1 MTQKTLTISTLS
13 PVHIG
18 CDEVY
23 EPSNFVIH
31 DGQLHALNLAD
42 LGEALTQADR
52 DELKRR
58 ADQRDPIGALQQFF
72 RNNAERFACIAQHQV
87 DVVEAIVRE
96 YEQKAGRA
104 VQSGPNGNA
113 TYNVFPIARTA
124 FNPIDNAPY
133 LPGSSLKGSIRTA
146 WLNHVN
152 RRAPLTADERTD
164 KRNAHRALQERLL
177 GYTSRTLEADPFRR
191 VRLADSHPEADEA
204 PPTRVLYAVSKKKR
218 LPRDGE
224 RPPQELKTYLETV
237 PECMPAAFIGQL
249 RLAPESGT
257 IRWKELCA
265 ACNDFYRPQLE
276 AELAHA
282 VISRQID
289 GQWKRLVDDLLGNE
303 LVELIEARQ
312 GFILRVGR
320 HSGAESV
327 TLDGLRSIKIL
338 GPRVDGRQSSEY
350 RPETTEKRFA
360 SQTKSADAK
369 LLPFGWIWV
378 DACDDAHRHLSD
390 AVHAKLADY
399 SRALREA
406 HRERQLRNEERQQ
419 QRLAEQ
425 TEAERL
431 RQLAAAEEEA
441 RREADAARAAQLA
454 TMSPNQRCVEEFKA
468 ACATRAEQLRGN
480 RERLNGDY
488 HGRARKLAQ
497 EALEGTDWSAEEKR
511 QAAEAIAEWLPK
523 IVEKIDKDQLK
534 KLKLGA
540 LRGL

>member
-72 RNNAERFACIAQHQV
+72 RNNAERFAGIAQHQV

-164 KRNAHRALQERLL
+164 NRNAHRALQERLL

-191 VRLADSHPEADEA
+191 VRLADSHPDADEA
-204 PPTRVLYAVSKKKR
+204 PPTRVRSSHHGTTGVGKQDRQAIGHH
-218 LPRDGE
+218 DGADH
-224 RPPQELKTYLETV
+224 T
-237 PECMPAAFIGQL
+237 G
-249 RLAPESGT
+249 
-257 IRWKELCA
+257 
-265 ACNDFYRPQLE
+265 
-276 AELAHA
+276 
-282 VISRQID
+282 ISRHAGVCFGVVGGRG
-289 GQWKRLVDDLLGNE
+289 GQGS
-303 LVELIEARQ
+303 
-312 GFILRVGR
+312 
-320 HSGAESV
+320 H
-327 TLDGLRSIKIL
+327 
-338 GPRVDGRQSSEY
+338 
-350 RPETTEKRFA
+350 
-360 SQTKSADAK
+360 
-369 LLPFGWIWV
+369 
-378 DACDDAHRHLSD
+378 
-390 AVHAKLADY
+390 
-399 SRALREA
+399 
-406 HRERQLRNEERQQ
+406 
-419 QRLAEQ
+419 
-425 TEAERL
+425 
-431 RQLAAAEEEA
+431 
-441 RREADAARAAQLA
+441 ARAMHLA
-454 TMSPNQRCVEEFKA
+454 
-468 ACATRAEQLRGN
+468 
-480 RERLNGDY
+480 
-488 HGRARKLAQ
+488 
-497 EALEGTDWSAEEKR
+497 
-511 QAAEAIAEWLPK
+511 
-523 IVEKIDKDQLK
+523 
-534 KLKLGA
+534 
-540 LRGL
+540 